1 MKKINTFD
9 ICYII
14 KVNENSSG
22 ETFFFEIEKNKI
34 DKIEIL
40 RFITKLPINIHYF
53 TMTLED
59 RVESKLKGLTNGYVI
74 KIIQSWDEVSKIP
87 YQIKVIFSDERI
99 PSHLDNSVCVIE
111 PSKITDPIRTT
122 KDIYAYI
129 SNNMKIESMIS
140 ARTIPANNFI
150 VSEDTYSRSTLLS
163 FESNGYTFKYS
174 DNSNENHKL
183 LSLHTNTVNY
193 IQEQEHNRD
202 IMYLNKFSYILTD
215 FSIDNF
221 FIEKKKELSKSNLR
235 KKYDNKEDADKIYES
250 ITLAKN
256 SIVNGDEINQYYKY
270 YLSEINYI
278 DTLIGIYS
286 CSTFSPTL
294 KSDCYI
300 NDVYSDMNDLAN
312 AERRNNYNDKVGL
325 LSRRISTIL
334 TKKCENIAYNLEQ
347 SAIHPIK
354 IISNL
359 PLEWVLSNKLP
370 LMINCPVSR
379 IPKTPIYLMEQLIL
393 ENNFNIILD
402 HKSLFKI
409 LIIRSY
415 KKDDKLKNQ
424 LKSYIADTLSMLE
437 DNFKKNT
444 KTALNHEVNEE
455 NFEISF
461 KDVHNSSE
469 LIETLN
475 NSHEQIVIF
484 DMHGGHDASGEGYLH
499 INDDNVIISSLYDKI
514 KRIPPIVILSSCDTS
529 PIDRNSFNISSAFLL
544 LGARSVLG
552 SAMPINGHESARFI
566 SRLLIR
572 IKYYLPEYFAKYDAI
587 RWSNLI
593 HGMQKREYF
602 TDLIAHLHTRKIIQ
616 TVEEKIYINNEIGL
630 FIENYFRSDLL
641 DKVIEII
648 SIKIDKSKH
657 IISNE
662 IESNF
667 FFAESIKY
675 FHLGLPENIIIS
687 SKGSYDDCN

>member
-14 KVNENSSG
+14 KINENSSG

-34 DKIEIL
+34 DKIKIL

-59 RVESKLKGLTNGYVI
+59 KVESKLKGLTNGYVI
-74 KIIQSWDEVSKIP
+74 KIIQSWDEVSKMP
-87 YQIKVIFSDERI
+87 YQIKVIFSDDRM

-140 ARTIPANNFI
+140 ARTIPVNNFI

-256 SIVNGDEINQYYKY
+256 SIVNGDERNQYYKY

-393 ENNFNIILD
+393 ENNFNITLD

-415 KKDDKLKNQ
+415 KKDDELKNQ

-437 DNFKKNT
+437 DNFEKNT

-572 IKYYLPEYFAKYDAI
+572 IKYYLSEYFAKYDAI

-602 TDLIAHLHTRKIIQ
+602 TDLMAHLHTKKIIQ
-616 TVEEKIYINNEIGL
+616 TVEEKTYLNNEIGL

-648 SIKIDKSKH
+648 SIKIDKNKH
-657 IISNE
+657 MISNE

-687 SKGSYDDCN
+687 SKGSYDDWN

>member
-1 MKKINTFD
+1 
-9 ICYII
+9 
-14 KVNENSSG
+14 
-22 ETFFFEIEKNKI
+22 
-34 DKIEIL
+34 
-40 RFITKLPINIHYF
+40 
-53 TMTLED
+53 
-59 RVESKLKGLTNGYVI
+59 
-74 KIIQSWDEVSKIP
+74 
-87 YQIKVIFSDERI
+87 
-99 PSHLDNSVCVIE
+99 
-111 PSKITDPIRTT
+111 
-122 KDIYAYI
+122 
-129 SNNMKIESMIS
+129 
-140 ARTIPANNFI
+140 
-150 VSEDTYSRSTLLS
+150 
-163 FESNGYTFKYS
+163 
-174 DNSNENHKL
+174 
-183 LSLHTNTVNY
+183 
-193 IQEQEHNRD
+193 
-202 IMYLNKFSYILTD
+202 
-215 FSIDNF
+215 
-221 FIEKKKELSKSNLR
+221 
-235 KKYDNKEDADKIYES
+235 
-250 ITLAKN
+250 
-256 SIVNGDEINQYYKY
+256 
-270 YLSEINYI
+270 
-278 DTLIGIYS
+278 
-286 CSTFSPTL
+286 
-294 KSDCYI
+294 
-300 NDVYSDMNDLAN
+300 
-312 AERRNNYNDKVGL
+312 
-325 LSRRISTIL
+325 IL

-354 IISNL
+354 VISNL

-379 IPKTPIYLMEQLIL
+379 IPKTPIYLMEKLIL

-437 DNFKKNT
+437 HNFKKNT
-444 KTALNHEVNEE
+444 KTASNHEVNEE

-572 IKYYLPEYFAKYDAI
+572 IKYYLPEYFSKYDVI
-587 RWSNLI
+587 RWSNFI

-602 TDLIAHLHTRKIIQ
+602 TDLIAHLHTKKIIQ

-630 FIENYFRSDLL
+630 FIENYFGSDLL

-657 IISNE
+657 MISNE

-675 FHLGLPENIIIS
+675 FHLGLPENIIIR
-687 SKGSYDDCN
+687 SKGSYDDCD